1 MPIEPDVAIDK
12 IAAITHGFVGA
23 DITALAKEA
32 AMHAVRRVLPDISM
46 IKDDKPLPD
55 DVLKKLIVN
64 EDDFNHALK
73 IVQPSAMRE
82 VLIEI
87 PNVKWNDIGGL
98 DNVKQALIEMVEW
111 PLKNPQVFKTMGI
124 RPPKGVMLYG
134 PPGCGKTML
143 AKAVACE
150 SGANFIYVKAAE
162 LLSMWVGE
170 SEKHVREV
178 FKRAK
183 QVAPSI
189 IFFDEID
196 ALAPKRGASNDSHVT
211 ERVVSQMLAEMSGLE
226 DMHDVVVVAATNR
239 PDIVDTALLRPGRF
253 DRHILVSTPDRD
265 ARLKV
270 LQIHT
275 KNMPIV
281 NIDLESIADRT
292 ERYSGADMEALARE
306 AAMNALRKDM
316 NSSEIKMDDFE
327 EALKE
332 VKPSVSEEMNEA
344 YQKIMKKRKEQ
355 TIEEDVEYIR

>member
-1 MPIEPDVAIDK
+1 
-12 IAAITHGFVGA
+12 
-23 DITALAKEA
+23 
-32 AMHAVRRVLPDISM
+32 
-46 IKDDKPLPD
+46 
-55 DVLKKLIVN
+55 
-64 EDDFNHALK
+64 
-73 IVQPSAMRE
+73 
-82 VLIEI
+82 
-87 PNVKWNDIGGL
+87 
-98 DNVKQALIEMVEW
+98 
-111 PLKNPQVFKTMGI
+111 
-124 RPPKGVMLYG
+124 
-134 PPGCGKTML
+134 
-143 AKAVACE
+143 
-150 SGANFIYVKAAE
+150 
-162 LLSMWVGE
+162 MWVGE

>member
-1 MPIEPDVAIDK
+1 MCD
-12 IAAITHGFVGA
+12 
-23 DITALAKEA
+23 
-32 AMHAVRRVLPDISM
+32 S
-46 IKDDKPLPD
+46 
-55 DVLKKLIVN
+55 
-64 EDDFNHALK
+64 
-73 IVQPSAMRE
+73 
-82 VLIEI
+82 
-87 PNVKWNDIGGL
+87 
-98 DNVKQALIEMVEW
+98 
-111 PLKNPQVFKTMGI
+111 
-124 RPPKGVMLYG
+124 
-134 PPGCGKTML
+134 
-143 AKAVACE
+143 
-150 SGANFIYVKAAE
+150 
-162 LLSMWVGE
+162 LLSARQSIICYFYWIL
-170 SEKHVREV
+170 SAIKH
-178 FKRAK
+178 RAYLD
-183 QVAPSI
+183 I